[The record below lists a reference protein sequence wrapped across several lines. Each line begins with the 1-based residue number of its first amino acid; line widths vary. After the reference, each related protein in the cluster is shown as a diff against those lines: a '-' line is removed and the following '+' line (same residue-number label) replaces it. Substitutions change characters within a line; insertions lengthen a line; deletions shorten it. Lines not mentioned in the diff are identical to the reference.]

1 MMVMM
6 VMMLLPMVILLMT
19 LRRGFN
25 RKEPAVTSLEAKFT
39 VSLSSFIW
47 ICVYKLFLTVKV
59 MSKSLPWW
67 ILQDSIDEG
76 VGIKD
81 DDEDD
86 DDDDGDFKAEQ
97 GRQLTE
103 TMPQFL
109 ELLVDSSPGCV
120 FFLFYFSSIAVFILT
135 VLICSLLQLTSFQ
148 AVFIS
153 IVKNTTLQRSSI
165 RELLDCTWCH
175 FPTMQYDESFYKC
188 ALYVNLAKC
197 DCTL

>member
-153 IVKNTTLQRSSI
+153 TYFTLSKTLLCKDPLSENFWTAPDVTFPQCSMMSHSI
-165 RELLDCTWCH
+165 NVHCMWT
-175 FPTMQYDESFYKC
+175 
-188 ALYVNLAKC
+188 
-197 DCTL
+197 

>member
-120 FFLFYFSSIAVFILT
+120 FFLFYFSSIAVFILS
-135 VLICSLLQLTSFQ
+135 VLISSIQ

-153 IVKNTTLQRSSI
+153 MYFASSWRLLCKDPLSENFWAALNVTLPQCSMMSHSI
-165 RELLDCTWCH
+165 NVHCMWT
-175 FPTMQYDESFYKC
+175 
-188 ALYVNLAKC
+188 
-197 DCTL
+197 